1 MRKSTVGK
9 AVTFTM
15 AAVMA
20 MAVLA
25 GCGSKAEQAV
35 EIIPEEQIALE
46 AEPETAKEE
55 VEETE
60 AAEPYF
66 TKGVY
71 ANYAADAE
79 NPDKTYFYVFHGDGT
94 GHTDDGIANTGMF
107 FEYEQVKDGVKFSFG
122 SEDPIE
128 DVLTVK
134 SFENGVVTG
143 YYENTFDL
151 IFEPVT
157 DADPDDFEAVNYVNA
172 TKGED
177 YVYTDP
183 NGWSIKYDPDKFV
196 INKGGPVST
205 IVYVGESAGTNM
217 ITVTYTVE
225 NKAEDAIKALGE
237 PYGDKAY
244 YSQSPFP
251 GAEKVTGYYLTVAP
265 DTEGSGAYKSAL
277 ARDYMDGALIFEID
291 GHMGNDEAMNMEVS
305 DSLAAIIDSIQ
316 FPNEN

>member
-1 MRKSTVGK
+1 MRKSTIGK
-9 AVTFTM
+9 AAAFTM

-20 MAVLA
+20 MATLA
-25 GCGSKAEQAV
+25 GCGSQQEEAV
-35 EIIPEEQIALE
+35 EVIPEEQIALE

-55 VEETE
+55 PKEAEAVEN
-60 AAEPYF
+60 YF

-71 ANYAADAE
+71 VNYAADAE
-79 NPDKTYFYVFHGDGT
+79 NPDKTYFYVFNGDGS
-94 GHTDDGIANTGMF
+94 GYTDDGIANTGTYF
-107 FEYEQVKDGVKFSFG
+107 DYEQVEGGIKFSFG
-122 SEDPIE
+122 AEDPIE

-143 YYENTFDL
+143 YFENTFDL
-151 IFEPVT
+151 VFEPVT
-157 DADPDDFEAVNYVNA
+157 DADPDDFDAVNYVNA

-177 YVYTDP
+177 YVYTDA
-183 NGWSIKYDPDKFV
+183 NGWRIKYDPDKFV
-196 INKGGPVST
+196 INKGGSVST

-225 NKAEDAIKALGE
+225 NKAEDAVKAIGE

-244 YSQSPFP
+244 YTQSPFP

-265 DTEGSGAYKSAL
+265 DTEGTGSYKSAL
-277 ARDYMDGALIFEID
+277 ARDYMDGALVFEID

-305 DSLAAIIDSIQ
+305 DSLAAIIDSIE
-316 FPNEN
+316 FPYEN